1 MTQTTEPTAQ
11 PITLVIFGA
20 SGDLTRRKLV
30 PALYQLF
37 KQKLLPP
44 ALKIVGV
51 ARRPLSD
58 QAFRQKMKEA
68 VLAHGRSQPRNG
80 EPELETFLSLLLYI
94 SLSTSDGNY
103 SLFRERL
110 DHLHASDAGK
120 ALPANRLYYLATPPT
135 AFLPIIAS
143 LGKANLI
150 TPVDDSQRWTRVI
163 IEKPFGHD

>member
-44 ALKIVGV
+44 TLKIVGV

-58 QAFRQKMKEA
+58 QAFRRKMKEA
-68 VLAHGRSQPRNG
+68 VLA
-80 EPELETFLSLLLYI
+80 
-94 SLSTSDGNY
+94 
-103 SLFRERL
+103 
-110 DHLHASDAGK
+110 
-120 ALPANRLYYLATPPT
+120 
-135 AFLPIIAS
+135 
-143 LGKANLI
+143 
-150 TPVDDSQRWTRVI
+150 
-163 IEKPFGHD
+163 